1 MLGFVMNFAR
11 NLIKLHYI
19 HPKLLNKFCCIYFQY
34 IKVTSQYSS
43 ITSMEVRSSQNMT
56 TSYFI
61 IIILFEKTKYRF
73 FFNIQFSENHC
84 LNSKALLNDLLTLTD
99 FNICWK
105 QWFQVENKQK
115 KPYKKIALYNSFVI
129 TDNTQMKKVKVCMY
143 HKLLLGVCY
152 FELYSKLNTWKQ
164 A

>member
-1 MLGFVMNFAR
+1 
-11 NLIKLHYI
+11 
-19 HPKLLNKFCCIYFQY
+19 
-34 IKVTSQYSS
+34 
-43 ITSMEVRSSQNMT
+43 MEVRSSQNMT

-61 IIILFEKTKYRF
+61 IIILFEKTKYRI

-115 KPYKKIALYNSFVI
+115 KPYKKIALYNSFCYHRQHSDEKSKGVYVSQAASGSLLFWVI
-129 TDNTQMKKVKVCMY
+129 
-143 HKLLLGVCY
+143 
-152 FELYSKLNTWKQ
+152 FQ
-164 A
+164 AQHMEAGYIQLTATI